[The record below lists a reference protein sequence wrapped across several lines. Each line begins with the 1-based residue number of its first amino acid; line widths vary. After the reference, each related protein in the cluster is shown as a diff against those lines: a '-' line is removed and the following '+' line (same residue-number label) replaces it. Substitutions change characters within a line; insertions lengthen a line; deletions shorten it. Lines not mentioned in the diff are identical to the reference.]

1 MNRSVL
7 LVICDFL
14 ILTLLSFVQF
24 DATTTESAV
33 EPVPAPAAGVS
44 APAMS
49 NMLATLQTA
58 LELERSQREA
68 LTNALAETS
77 AELTERLRL
86 LSERESALTN
96 AQKRLEQAEEDA
108 SRLAEERARLDR
120 ARAEASSAVR
130 ELQVAFETTRRGAE
144 SLAERLTDST
154 REAASAKAKLQQ
166 MEDELNRRR
175 EEAQAMQEQIKELD
189 ATQESLKEERSKLT
203 TELRVTEVQA
213 TVARQEVTNLT
224 QQLVTTGAEKAVL
237 MQTTARLATNVSTL
251 TGQLATNVTSLAQQ
265 STAIREKIE
274 RQAEESTAI
283 REKIE
288 RQAETSTAIREQI
301 ERQTRL
307 PANLVYADYLT
318 NRVRTEMSG
327 ITRGGLG
334 QEVVR
339 RREGSSVLVR
349 SGGQVFAILHL
360 EQTPLRLWPVDA
372 PWTGFTAELIRGE
385 KRVRMGSFGLSGK
398 DPRVAMIPV
407 DEATVAA
414 LGVKVYEVA
423 KDPAQF
429 ADAVIIG
436 GEESYYGETAFRLAA
451 ETPGYVQMERST
463 FRRLLGEFA
472 PRRGDLAFSKTG
484 EILGLL
490 VNGDQC
496 LILDSLAPLP
506 AFRCGERQDAGSNGT
521 IIRSAQGILD
531 RLPSPLR

>member
-24 DATTTESAV
+24 DATTTESATQ
-33 EPVPAPAAGVS
+33 PAPAPSAAVS

-86 LSERESALTN
+86 LTERESALTN
-96 AQKRLEQAEEDA
+96 AQRRLEQAEQDA
-108 SRLAEERARLDR
+108 AQLAQERARLDR

-166 MEDELNRRR
+166 MEEELNRRR
-175 EEAQAMQEQIKELD
+175 EEAQAMQEQIKQLD
-189 ATQESLKEERSKLT
+189 ATQEVLKEERSKLT
-203 TELRVTEVQA
+203 TELRVTEVEA
-213 TVARQEVTNLT
+213 TVARKEVTNLT

-237 MQTTARLATNVSTL
+237 MQTTARLATNVTTL
-251 TGQLATNVTSLAQQ
+251 TEQLATNVTSLAQQ
-265 STAIREKIE
+265 STAIQEKIE
-274 RQAEESTAI
+274 RQTEE
-283 REKIE
+283 
-288 RQAETSTAIREQI
+288 STAIREQI

-339 RREGSSVLVR
+339 RREASSVLVR
-349 SGGQVFAILHL
+349 SGGQVYAILHL

-372 PWTGFTAELIRGE
+372 PWTGFTAELIRGD
-385 KRVRMGSFGLSGK
+385 KRVRMGSFSLAGK

-407 DEATVAA
+407 DNATVAA
-414 LGVKVYEVA
+414 LGVKIYEVA

-436 GEESYYGETAFRLAA
+436 GEESYYGETAFRLAP

-463 FRRLLGEFA
+463 FRRLLGEFS

-496 LILDSLAPLP
+496 LILEGLNGLP